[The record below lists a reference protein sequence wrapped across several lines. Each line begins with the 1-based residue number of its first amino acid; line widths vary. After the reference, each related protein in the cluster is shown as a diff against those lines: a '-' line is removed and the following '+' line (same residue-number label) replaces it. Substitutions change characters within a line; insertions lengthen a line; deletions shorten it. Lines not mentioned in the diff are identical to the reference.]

1 MHEPRRGLAGRAPTG
16 LRGQVLAAALALSL
30 AAGFGGAA
38 RAQGTERLRIVGGLG
53 ALNQYSR
60 HEVPFWTQELAR
72 LSGGR
77 YSAEIVPFDRAGIR
91 GQETLP
97 LVKLG
102 VVPFATVLLSAIA
115 ARDPELAAPDL
126 AGLNPDMAS
135 LRRSVAAFRP
145 YLESQLRERY
155 GVELLA
161 VYVYPAQMT
170 FCKAALADLSALAG
184 RRVRTSS
191 PTQADLVEAL
201 GGVPVSTGFA
211 EILAQV
217 KAGHLDC
224 AITGSMSGHTVGL
237 HELTSHLQTTAV
249 TWGLSVFVA
258 NGATWAALP
267 ADLRALLKREL
278 PRVEQAVWKES
289 DQETGAGVACSTGG
303 TAATGCSGERPGRM
317 VAVAETAADRAR
329 LRSVLERT
337 VLPRW
342 AQRCGATC
350 VAAWNRT
357 LGPATG
363 LLLPPGATA
372 K

>member
-1 MHEPRRGLAGRAPTG
+1 MHLPRRGLFRRAIFSLLG
-16 LRGQVLAAALALSL
+16 VWLSAATA
-30 AAGFGGAA
+30 GGAW
-38 RAQGTERLRIVGGLG
+38 AQGTERLRIVGGLG
-53 ALNQYSR
+53 ALNQYTR
-60 HEVPFWTQELAR
+60 HEVPFWTQELPR

-91 GQETLP
+91 GQETLS

-115 ARDPELAAPDL
+115 AKDPELAAPDL
-126 AGLNPDMAS
+126 AGLNPDMKA
-135 LRRSVAAFRP
+135 LRRSVAVFRP
-145 YLESQLRERY
+145 YLESLLRERY
-155 GVELLA
+155 GVDLLA

-170 FCKAALADLSALAG
+170 FCKAPLAGLSALAG

-191 PTQADLVEAL
+191 PTQADFVEAL
-201 GGVPVSTGFA
+201 GGVPVSTGFS
-211 EILAQV
+211 EILPQI

-237 HELTSHLQTTAV
+237 HDLTSHLQTTAI

-278 PRVEQAVWKES
+278 PRVEQAVWLES
-289 DQETGAGVACSTGG
+289 EQETGAGVACSTG
-303 TAATGCSGERPGRM
+303 TAACASGAPGRM

-329 LRSVLERT
+329 LREIVQQV

-342 AQRCGATC
+342 AQRCGAGC
-350 VAAWNRT
+350 ASAWSRT
-357 LGPATG
+357 LGPVTG
-363 LLLPPGATA
+363 LSLPPGAA
-372 K
+372 AR

>member
-1 MHEPRRGLAGRAPTG
+1 MFGLLGVW
-16 LRGQVLAAALALSL
+16 LSAAA
-30 AAGFGGAA
+30 AGSAW
-38 RAQGTERLRIVGGLG
+38 AQGTERLRIVGGLG
-53 ALNQYSR
+53 ALNQYTR
-60 HEVPFWTQELAR
+60 HEVPFWTQDLPR

-91 GQETLP
+91 GQETLS

-115 ARDPELAAPDL
+115 AKDPELAAPDL
-126 AGLNPDMAS
+126 AGLNPDMKT
-135 LRRSVAAFRP
+135 LRHSVAAFRP
-145 YLESQLRERY
+145 YLEGLLRERY
-155 GVELLA
+155 GVDLLA

-170 FCKAALADLSALAG
+170 FCKAPLAGLSGLAG

-191 PTQADLVEAL
+191 PTQADLVEAF
-201 GGVPVSTGFA
+201 GGVPVSTGFS
-211 EILAQV
+211 EILPQI

-237 HELTSHLQTTAV
+237 DAVTGHLQTTAI
-249 TWGLSVFVA
+249 TWGLSVFVV

-278 PRVEQAVWKES
+278 PRVEQAVWQQSE
-289 DQETGAGVACSTGG
+289 QETGAGIACSTGMACAEG
-303 TAATGCSGERPGRM
+303 PPGRM
-317 VAVAETAADRAR
+317 AAVAETAADRAR
-329 LRSVLERT
+329 LREILEKV

-342 AQRCGATC
+342 AQRCGAGC
-350 VAAWNRT
+350 ASAWSRT
-357 LGPATG
+357 LGPVTG
-363 LLLPPGATA
+363 LTLPPGAAA